1 MSTNATRKPR
11 ISSNP
16 DLLTLDQ
23 LAEKLGRAPQTIKN
37 DRRRAPH
44 RVPPAFRVSYGG
56 RLLWRVVDVEAWM
69 AAIVK
74 ETTEEIVMPSR
85 PRGRPTKAAALA
97 RKRGNLGVNHG

>member
-1 MSTNATRKPR
+1 MSTTASRKPR
-11 ISSNP
+11 IPSSP
-16 DLLTLDQ
+16 DLLNLDQ

-56 RLLWRVVDVEAWM
+56 RLLWRVVDVDAWM

-74 ETTEEIVMPSR
+74 ETTEEIVKPPR
-85 PRGRPTKAAALA
+85 RRGRPTKAEQ
-97 RKRGNLGVNHG
+97 RGRWTGAQGVSHG